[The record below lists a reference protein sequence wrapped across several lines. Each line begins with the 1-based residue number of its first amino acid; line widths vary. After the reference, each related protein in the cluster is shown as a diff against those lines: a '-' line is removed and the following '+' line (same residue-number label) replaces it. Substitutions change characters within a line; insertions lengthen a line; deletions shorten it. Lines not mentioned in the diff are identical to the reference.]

1 MIRNFSDHA
10 ANERTFL
17 AWLRTGLAVA
27 AFGFVIEKFNFF
39 IAVMAGPAGR
49 AVGRLE
55 QYDGIALTVIGV
67 AIMVLGGVRFVRGAR
82 EIDRADIRE
91 PRTSRAGL
99 LLWIGLGVAAAA
111 LCIYL
116 VVTSHIELQRMGKDG
131 AMTQQGM
138 IAVPSGAGVSET
150 AARLEAVLK
159 AKGQTIFARVDHG
172 AGAAAAGL
180 ALRPTILVIFGNAK
194 VGTALMQAEQSIGI
208 DLPLKALIWEDTGGK
223 TWLGYTDPKAL
234 AARYGLGAA
243 TAPTIEAMSGALAAI
258 AKAATS
264 P

>member
-49 AVGRLE
+49 VRPLD
-55 QYDGIALTVIGV
+55 QYDGIAMTVIGIV
-67 AIMVLGGVRFVRGAR
+67 IMLLGGIRFLCNAR
-82 EIDRADIRE
+82 EINRAEIRTAGKS
-91 PRTSRAGL
+91 RTAL
-99 LLWIGLGVAAAA
+99 LLWSGLGFVAAA
-111 LCIYL
+111 LCVYL
-116 VVTSHIELQRMGKDG
+116 VVRSHIELQQMGKEG

-138 IAVPSGAGVSET
+138 IAVPSGAGVNET

-180 ALRPTILVIFGNAK
+180 TLRPTILMIFGSAK
-194 VGTALMQAEQSIGI
+194 LGTALKQAEQTIGI
-208 DLPLKALIWEDTGGK
+208 DLPLKALIWEDSGGK
-223 TWLGYTDPKAL
+223 TWLGYSDPKAL
-234 AARYGLGAA
+234 ALRYGLGAA
-243 TAPTIEAMSGALAAI
+243 TAPTINAMSGALAAI
-258 AKAATS
+258 AKKATS
-264 P
+264 R